1 MKRFWFMILAVL
13 FVTSSTFANVK
24 AVPNVVKTSFAKKFQ
39 NARTVKWS
47 RENAQEWEA
56 DFVLNGHSYSANF
69 DNQGQWKETEHR
81 IPVAEVPEAVNKA
94 LKKGFPD
101 YRITE
106 VDLSETP
113 SGETYEF
120 DVIKGA
126 LKREVDFNRTGVLIG
141 K

>member
-39 NARTVKWS
+39 NARAVKWS

-81 IPVAEVPEAVNKA
+81 IPVAEVPVAVNKA
-94 LKKGFPD
+94 LKKGFSD

-120 DVIKGA
+120 DIIKGT
-126 LKREVDFNRTGVLIG
+126 LKREVDFNRTGVLIA